1 MDGHASAGSGPLAT
15 LCLSFLLL
23 TLFVWAAPVSAADD
37 EEDEYDHETT
47 SIPTEGAHSKLG
59 CEACH
64 VDEEYDDIP
73 MQCQGCH
80 DGGIALGKPTGH
92 MSTSE
97 NCDACHN
104 TISFRI
110 PQGSTR
116 ATEFDHELTGFPLQG
131 AHRALVCS
139 DCHRNQVF
147 RGTPSR
153 CMVCH
158 DGISAPGKP
167 LNHVPSN
174 LDCSEC
180 HSVWTF
186 SVARFDHFAATAPCF
201 TCHNGT
207 TAPGKPPNHIVSSN
221 QCDAC
226 HRTSDWSPDKR
237 KKHH

>member
-1 MDGHASAGSGPLAT
+1 MDGRAPAGAYSLAP
-15 LCLSFLLL
+15 LLL
-23 TLFVWAAPVSAADD
+23 SLLLLFALSLGVVPVSAADD
-37 EEDEYDHETT
+37 DEEYDHETT
-47 SIPTEGAHSKLG
+47 SIPTDGAHRRLE

-64 VDEEYDDIP
+64 IDEEYEGIP
-73 MQCQGCH
+73 MECQGCH

-92 MSTSE
+92 MSTE
-97 NCDACHN
+97 QNCDACHN

-110 PQGSTR
+110 PQDSTR
-116 ATEFDHELTGFPLQG
+116 ATEFDHDLTGFPLEG
-131 AHRALVCS
+131 AHRALVCG

-167 LNHVPSN
+167 VDHVPSN

-186 SVARFDHFAATAPCF
+186 DVARGSYLP
-201 TCHNGT
+201 
-207 TAPGKPPNHIVSSN
+207 SS
-221 QCDAC
+221 DE
-226 HRTSDWSPDKR
+226 RPT
-237 KKHH
+237 